1 MSQEYM
7 QDLPA
12 RLAVNK
18 YETDDENPHIVLDQ
32 KAVDDEGVAELL
44 IRICPAHVYSRNPDG
59 TLAVE
64 YAACLECG
72 TCLALGRGAVSWHY
86 PEGGMG
92 ISYREG

>member
-1 MSQEYM
+1 MSHEYT

-18 YETDDENPHIVLDQ
+18 YETDESQSHIVVDQ
-32 KAVDDEGVAELL
+32 TAVAEEGVAELL
-44 IRICPAHVYSRNPDG
+44 IRICPAHVYSRNSDG

-92 ISYREG
+92 VTYREG

>member
-1 MSQEYM
+1 MSHEYATA
-7 QDLPA
+7 LPG

-18 YETDDENPHIVLDQ
+18 YETDESQSHIVLDQ
-32 KAVDDEGVAELL
+32 QAVADEGVGDLL

-92 ISYREG
+92 IAYREG